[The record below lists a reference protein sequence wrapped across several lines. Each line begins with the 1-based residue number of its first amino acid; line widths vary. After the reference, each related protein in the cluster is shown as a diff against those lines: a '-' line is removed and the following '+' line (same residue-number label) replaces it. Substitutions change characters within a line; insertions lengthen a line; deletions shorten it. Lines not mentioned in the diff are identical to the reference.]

1 MPRAK
6 RFYIPGFI
14 WHITRRCHKQEFL
27 LKFARDRDRWVELLF
42 RVKKKYGIEILNY
55 IVTSNHIHL
64 LVSDNG
70 NRDTIPRS
78 MPVVAGQ
85 IAQEYNMRKKRKGAY
100 WEDRYHATAAQA
112 DYHFIRCLVYIDMN
126 MVRTEVV
133 SHPSEWR
140 WSGYNEIQNPKERYA
155 IINYERLAELLGI
168 ESLDILKEV
177 HRKWIQESLQKDKMI
192 RDEKWSQSIAVGN
205 KKYVETIKDQ
215 LGIRAIHREIHES
228 GSSFELREDQTPY
241 TPDFDTE
248 IGRLSQKNTY
258 LWDIS

>member
-1 MPRAK
+1 
-6 RFYIPGFI
+6 
-14 WHITRRCHKQEFL
+14 L
-27 LKFARDRDRWVELLF
+27 
-42 RVKKKYGIEILNY
+42 
-55 IVTSNHIHL
+55 
-64 LVSDNG
+64 
-70 NRDTIPRS
+70 
-78 MPVVAGQ
+78 
-85 IAQEYNMRKKRKGAY
+85 
-100 WEDRYHATAAQA
+100 
-112 DYHFIRCLVYIDMN
+112 
-126 MVRTEVV
+126 RTGVV

-228 GSSFELREDQTPY
+228 GSSFELSEDQTHY
-241 TPDFDTE
+241 TADFDTE
-248 IGRLSQKNTY
+248 IGRLSQKN
-258 LWDIS
+258 LA

>member
-1 MPRAK
+1 
-6 RFYIPGFI
+6 
-14 WHITRRCHKQEFL
+14 
-27 LKFARDRDRWVELLF
+27 
-42 RVKKKYGIEILNY
+42 
-55 IVTSNHIHL
+55 
-64 LVSDNG
+64 
-70 NRDTIPRS
+70 
-78 MPVVAGQ
+78 
-85 IAQEYNMRKKRKGAY
+85 MRTG
-100 WEDRYHATAAQA
+100 
-112 DYHFIRCLVYIDMN
+112 
-126 MVRTEVV
+126 VV

-228 GSSFELREDQTPY
+228 GSSFELSEDQTPY
-241 TPDFDTE
+241 TADFDTE
-248 IGRLSQKNTY
+248 IGRLSQKN
-258 LWDIS
+258 LA